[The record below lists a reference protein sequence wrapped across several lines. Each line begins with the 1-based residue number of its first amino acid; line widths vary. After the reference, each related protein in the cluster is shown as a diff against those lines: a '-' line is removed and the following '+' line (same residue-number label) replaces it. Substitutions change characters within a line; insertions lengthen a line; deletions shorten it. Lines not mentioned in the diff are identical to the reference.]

1 MLGIYFGY
9 GYRHSLLSRMRQM
22 KRGEG
27 AVTAV
32 PGKEEAV
39 GKGVSPCLIIIDWR

>member
-1 MLGIYFGY
+1 MLGIYFVY

-39 GKGVSPCLIIIDWR
+39 GKGVSPMSHHH